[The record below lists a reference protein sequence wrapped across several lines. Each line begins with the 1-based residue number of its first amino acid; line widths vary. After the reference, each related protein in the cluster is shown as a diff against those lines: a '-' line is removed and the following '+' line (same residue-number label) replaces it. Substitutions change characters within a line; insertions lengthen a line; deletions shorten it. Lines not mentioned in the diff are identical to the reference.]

1 MLVLVVAALGGGVAT
16 AALLGPVSPLAALI
30 TAPFVASAAAVL
42 ASFLMVW
49 RGSRDGR
56 DTPILDAQADAM
68 VAALRTL
75 TDQANAAAPA
85 PQAPADRHRVA

>member
-1 MLVLVVAALGGGVAT
+1 MLFLVAAAFGGGLAA

-30 TAPFVASAAAVL
+30 TAPFVASAMAIL
-42 ASFLMVW
+42 ASFLLAW

-56 DTPILDAQADAM
+56 EMPVLDAQTDAM

-75 TDQANAAAPA
+75 TEQASPTVPA
-85 PQAPADRHRVA
+85 SKASADGHRVA

>member
-1 MLVLVVAALGGGVAT
+1 MLFLVVAALGGGVAT

-42 ASFLMVW
+42 ASVLLVW
-49 RGSRDGR
+49 RRSRDGR
-56 DTPILDAQADAM
+56 DRPILDAQADAM

-85 PQAPADRHRVA
+85 AQAPADRHRVA